1 MIDKYNDN
9 YTEVNYTRL
18 FLLFALFLVSLYFRI
33 WWAAETYVSAWYETD
48 VTTAE
53 CLLAWL
59 STDCDVKEESLIWM

>member
-18 FLLFALFLVSLYFRI
+18 FLLFILFLVSLYFWI
-33 WWAAETYVSAWYETD
+33 WWAAETYVSAHEM
-48 VTTAE
+48 TTAE

-59 STDCDVKEESLIWM
+59 DTDCYVKE